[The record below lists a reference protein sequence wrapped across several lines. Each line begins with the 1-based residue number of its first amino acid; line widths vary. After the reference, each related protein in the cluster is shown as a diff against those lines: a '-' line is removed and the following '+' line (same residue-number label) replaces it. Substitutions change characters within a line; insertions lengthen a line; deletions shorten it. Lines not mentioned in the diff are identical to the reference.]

1 MMKVLAIAIV
11 ITIAYLIFS
20 TWNVFI
26 AKRQRK
32 LGIVDYVY
40 IVLFM
45 LFTGLLTSM
54 KVIVLLQ
61 VVFMVWLFIML
72 MQVNKNAQVK

>member
-1 MMKVLAIAIV
+1 MMKVLAVAIV
-11 ITIAYLIFS
+11 ITIAYLVFS
-20 TWNVFI
+20 IWNVFI
-26 AKRQRK
+26 TKRQRK
-32 LGIVDYVY
+32 LGAIDYVY

-54 KVIVLLQ
+54 KVILLIQ

-72 MQVNKNAQVK
+72 MQVNKNVLMK

>member
-1 MMKVLAIAIV
+1 MMNVLTIAIV

-20 TWNVFI
+20 AWNVFI
-26 AKRQRK
+26 AKRQKK

-54 KVIVLLQ
+54 KTILLIQ

-72 MQVNKNAQVK
+72 MQVNKNAQEN